1 MHHEEFYPTPP
12 EVADKMV
19 AKAEAIVSKHKR
31 SGRTGC
37 LDPSAGKGDLLKAVK
52 RYRRPLNEA
61 ERHSAESLI
70 HRYGNL
76 RGGDYSSV
84 RDQID
89 ARKDQL
95 DNGAKGLGSEGLNA
109 FEIVHDLREI
119 LKADGV
125 SIHGHDFLKGRFLP
139 PVHYVVMNPPFSN
152 GVDHLLHAWNT
163 VDATAFVC
171 LLNATNYH
179 NAYSEGR
186 KELVRL
192 VEEFG
197 EVENLGS
204 VFMGAER
211 TTAVEVVMVT
221 LIKPEPQDD
230 ILNFGSNFRKVDLS
244 IDLEDESSSLVFA
257 DEVDRTE
264 ALLAQY
270 LEGLKKLH
278 LAGQQVKRL
287 ATALDFE
294 HDVPVSSVDVQ
305 AEYTKRTAQ
314 CWEKL
319 LTKTDFR
326 SLMSA
331 KVYEQ
336 FMRKFAHQK
345 KVAFC
350 RDNVNEVLRVLAD
363 GAQAVYLDSL
373 VDVFDKIARGSTKNV
388 EKLKQVDGNA
398 TGAKFG
404 QNGWRTNDAFMNF
417 EGAPHILKPK
427 FVYPFGVKETWQ
439 DGKHRPDGPDM
450 QHWRLQHLLDP
461 TDLDNVLARL
471 AGVNISSVKTIM
483 QAYKE
488 CRDRNDGSNK
498 FQSTFFNCIW
508 YKKGTVHFTF
518 RDKQLYYW
526 FMCKAAEH
534 KGYPLKEAEKVYKKR
549 PNIKQYLTLE

>member
-19 AKAEAIVSKHKR
+19 AKAEAIVNKHKR
-31 SGRTGC
+31 PDRTGC

-52 RYRRPLNEA
+52 RYRRPINEA
-61 ERHSAESLI
+61 ARTLYEGAIASHNAGRTKSYRIREMEREMEDGI
-70 HRYGNL
+70 QG
-76 RGGDYSSV
+76 RGASS
-84 RDQID
+84 
-89 ARKDQL
+89 
-95 DNGAKGLGSEGLNA
+95 LNA

-152 GVDHLLHAWNT
+152 GADHLLHAWNT

-192 VEEFG
+192 IEEFG
-197 EVENLGS
+197 EVEDLGS
-204 VFMGAER
+204 VFMDAER
-211 TTAVEVVMVT
+211 TTAVEVVMIT

-230 ILNFGSNFRKVDLS
+230 VLNFGKNFKKIDLS
-244 IDLEDESSSLVFA
+244 IDLEDESSSLVVA
-257 DEVDRTE
+257 DKIARIE
-264 ALLAQY
+264 AYFDQY
-270 LEGLKKLH
+270 IEAIKTLQRAFGQLH
-278 LAGQQVKRL
+278 GIANALGFKR
-287 ATALDFE
+287 
-294 HDVPVSSVDVQ
+294 DVPTLSTTVE
-305 AEYTKRTAQ
+305 AEYTMRKAEL
-314 CWEKL
+314 WDDL
-319 LTKTDFR
+319 LSSTDFR
-326 SLMSA
+326 SLMST

-336 FMRKFAHQK
+336 FMRKFATQREAH
-345 KVAFC
+345 FC
-350 RDNVNEVLRVLAD
+350 RENVDELLRVLTAN
-363 GAQAVYLDSL
+363 AESIYLDSL

-404 QNGWRTNDAFMNF
+404 QNGWKTNDAFMNF

-427 FVYPFGVKETWQ
+427 FVYPFAVKETWK
-439 DGKHRPDGPDM
+439 GHKDGPDM
-450 QHWRLQHLLDP
+450 QYWRAQHLLDP
-461 TDLDNVLARL
+461 NDLDNVLARL

-488 CRDRNDGSNK
+488 CRERNDGSNK
-498 FQSTFFNCIW
+498 FQSTFFDCIW

-549 PNIKQYLTLE
+549 PNIRQYLMLK

>member
-1 MHHEEFYPTPP
+1 MFNGEFYPTPSRI
-12 EVADKMV
+12 ADKMV
-19 AKAEAIVSKHKR
+19 AKAEGIVMEHNRKGR
-31 SGRTGC
+31 SGC

-52 RYRRPLNEA
+52 RYRRPLSDK
-61 ERHSAESLI
+61 ERDSTESLI

-76 RGGDYSSV
+76 RGGNYSSV
-84 RDQID
+84 HQQIE
-89 ARKDQL
+89 ARKQEL
-95 DNGAKGLGSEGLNA
+95 ANGAKGLGVGALNA
-109 FEIVHDLREI
+109 YEIAHDLREI
-119 LKADGV
+119 LKPDGI

-192 VEEFG
+192 IEQFG

-204 VFMGAER
+204 VFMDAER

-221 LIKPEPQDD
+221 LVKPEPEPDVF
-230 ILNFGSNFRKVDLS
+230 NFGSNFKK
-244 IDLEDESSSLVFA
+244 IDLEVDFEDENSSLVVSDKIA
-257 DEVDRTE
+257 RIE
-264 ALLAQY
+264 AYFNQYIEAIKVLERAYKQLEELANA
-270 LEGLKKLH
+270 LGFERDIPTLKT
-278 LAGQQVKRL
+278 
-287 ATALDFE
+287 TAK
-294 HDVPVSSVDVQ
+294 
-305 AEYTKRTAQ
+305 AEYTKRKAQ
-314 CWEKL
+314 LWDNL
-319 LTKTDFR
+319 LRSTDFKK
-326 SLMSA
+326 LMSA
-331 KVYEQ
+331 KIYEQ
-336 FMRKFAHQK
+336 FMRKFAAQK
-345 KVAFC
+345 EVHFC
-350 RDNVNEVLRVLAD
+350 RENVDELLRVLTAN
-363 GAQAVYLDSL
+363 ASNIYLDSL
-373 VDVFDKIARGSTKNV
+373 VDVFDKIARGATKNI

-427 FVYPFGVKETWQ
+427 FVYPFAVKETW
-439 DGKHRPDGPDM
+439 KNEKDGPDFR
-450 QHWRLQHLLDP
+450 HWQLQHLLDP
-461 TDLDNVLARL
+461 NDLDNILARL
-471 AGVNISSVKTIM
+471 SGVSIDSVKTIE

-488 CRDRNDGSNK
+488 CRERADGSNK

-508 YKKGTVHFTF
+508 YKKGTIHFTF

-534 KGYPLKEAEKVYKKR
+534 KGYPLKEAEKVYKQR
-549 PNIKQYLTLE
+549 PNIKKYLLLE

>member
-19 AKAEAIVSKHKR
+19 AKAEAIVSECKR
-31 SGRTGC
+31 KGRTGC

-61 ERHSAESLI
+61 ERILYEGVIASHNAGRVRSYRIKTIEREI
-70 HRYGNL
+70 KEGVKG
-76 RGGDYSSV
+76 RGASS
-84 RDQID
+84 
-89 ARKDQL
+89 
-95 DNGAKGLGSEGLNA
+95 LNA

-119 LKADGV
+119 LKSDGV

-197 EVENLGS
+197 EVEDLGS
-204 VFMGAER
+204 VFMDAER

-230 ILNFGSNFRKVDLS
+230 ILNFGSNFKKVDLS
-244 IDLEDESSSLVFA
+244 IDLEDESSSLVVSDKIA
-257 DEVDRTE
+257 RIE
-264 ALLAQY
+264 AYFDQY
-270 LEGLKKLH
+270 IEAIKTLQRAFGQLH
-278 LAGQQVKRL
+278 GIANALGFKR
-287 ATALDFE
+287 
-294 HDVPVSSVDVQ
+294 DVPTLSTTVE
-305 AEYTKRTAQ
+305 AEYTMRKAEL
-314 CWEKL
+314 WDDL
-319 LTKTDFR
+319 LSSTDFR
-326 SLMSA
+326 SLMST

-336 FMRKFAHQK
+336 FMRKFATQREAH
-345 KVAFC
+345 FC
-350 RDNVNEVLRVLAD
+350 RENVDELLRVLTAN
-363 GAQAVYLDSL
+363 AENIYLDSL

-404 QNGWRTNDAFMNF
+404 QNGWKTNDAFMNF

-439 DGKHRPDGPDM
+439 NGKNRPDGPDM

-471 AGVNISSVKTIM
+471 AGVNISSVKTVM
-483 QAYKE
+483 RAYRE
-488 CRDRNDGSNK
+488 CRERGDGSNK

-534 KGYPLKEAEKVYKKR
+534 KGYPLKEAEKVYEKR
-549 PNIKQYLTLE
+549 PNIKQYLMLD

>member
-19 AKAEAIVSKHKR
+19 AKAEEIASKYKR

-52 RYRRPLNEA
+52 RYRRSLS
-61 ERHSAESLI
+61 ERERASAESLVY
-70 HRYGNL
+70 RYGNL

-84 RDQID
+84 RNQLQE
-89 ARKDQL
+89 RKDQL
-95 DNGAKGLGSEGLNA
+95 ANGAKGLGSYALNA

-179 NAYSEGR
+179 NAYSQGR

-197 EVENLGS
+197 EVEDLGS
-204 VFMGAER
+204 VFMDAER
-211 TTAVEVVMVT
+211 TTAVEVVMIT
-221 LIKPEPQDD
+221 LIKPERNDD
-230 ILNFGSNFRKVDLS
+230 VLNFGSNFKKVDLS
-244 IDLEDESSSLVFA
+244 IDLEDESSSLVVA
-257 DEVDRTE
+257 DKIARIE
-264 ALLAQY
+264 AYFDQY
-270 LEGLKKLH
+270 IEAIKTLQRAFGQLH
-278 LAGQQVKRL
+278 GIADALGFKR
-287 ATALDFE
+287 
-294 HDVPVSSVDVQ
+294 DVPTLSTTVE
-305 AEYTKRTAQ
+305 AEYTMRKAEL
-314 CWEKL
+314 WDDL
-319 LTKTDFR
+319 LSSTDFR

-336 FMRKFAHQK
+336 FMRKFATQREAH
-345 KVAFC
+345 FC
-350 RDNVNEVLRVLAD
+350 RENVDELLRVLTAN
-363 GAQAVYLDSL
+363 AESIYLDSL
-373 VDVFDKIARGSTKNV
+373 VDVFDKIARGATKNV
-388 EKLKQVDGNA
+388 EELKQVDGNA

-404 QNGWRTNDAFMNF
+404 QNGWKTNDAFMNF

-427 FVYPFGVKETWQ
+427 FVYPFGVKETWMN
-439 DGKHRPDGPDM
+439 GKYQPDGPDM

-471 AGVNISSVKTIM
+471 AGVNISSVKTVM
-483 QAYKE
+483 RAYRE
-488 CRDRNDGSNK
+488 CRERGDGNK

-534 KGYPLKEAEKVYKKR
+534 KGYPLKEAEKVYENR
-549 PNIKQYLTLE
+549 PNIKQYLMLK